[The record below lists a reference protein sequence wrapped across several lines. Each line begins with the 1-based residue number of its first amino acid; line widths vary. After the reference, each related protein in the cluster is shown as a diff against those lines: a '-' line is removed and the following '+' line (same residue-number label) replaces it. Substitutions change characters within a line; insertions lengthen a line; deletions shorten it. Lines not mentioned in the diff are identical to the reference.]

1 MKFYALDDHK
11 MQEIQMDIAKIKTE
25 HKNDNDPTD
34 QTEVITEPAIRGV
47 TTT

>member
-11 MQEIQMDIAKIKTE
+11 MEEIQMDIAKIKTE
-25 HKNDNDPTD
+25 HKNDPTD

>member
-11 MQEIQMDIAKIKTE
+11 MQEIKTE
-25 HKNDNDPTD
+25 YKNDNDPTD